1 MVVGCCCWVGMSVV
15 VVVVWLYVLFVVVV
29 WLFGHVVVCL
39 CCICCVCWLIV
50 WLLLDECDV
59 D

>member
-1 MVVGCCCWVGMSVV
+1 M
-15 VVVVWLYVLFVVVV
+15 LFVVVV
-29 WLFGHVVVCL
+29 WLFVVVVGCL